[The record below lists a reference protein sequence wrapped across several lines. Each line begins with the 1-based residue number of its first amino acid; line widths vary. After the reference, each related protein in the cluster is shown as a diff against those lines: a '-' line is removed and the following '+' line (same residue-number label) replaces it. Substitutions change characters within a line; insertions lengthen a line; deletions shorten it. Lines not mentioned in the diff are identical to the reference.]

1 VNWAIL
7 LLALVTAERLGE
19 LWLASRNTQTL
30 LAQGGR
36 EAGAG
41 HYPLIVGLHAV
52 WLAGLWA
59 LGWAA
64 PLDPPWLAVFLVLQ
78 GMRVWVLVTLGRRW
92 TTRIIIL
99 PGVPLVTHGPY
110 RFLTHPNYV
119 VVIGEIASLPL
130 CLGMPWYALVFSIAN
145 LAVLSIRVRAEN
157 ASLAGAR
164 RTASH

>member
-1 VNWAIL
+1 VTSGIL
-7 LLALVTAERLGE
+7 LLAFVTAERLAE
-19 LWLASRNTQTL
+19 LWLARRNTRAL
-30 LAQGGR
+30 LARGGR
-36 EAGAG
+36 EVDAR

-64 PLDPPWLAVFLVLQ
+64 SVDPPWLAVFLALQ
-78 GMRVWVLVTLGRRW
+78 AMRVWVLVTLGRRW
-92 TTRIIIL
+92 TTRIIVL
-99 PGVPLVTHGPY
+99 PGAQLVTHGPY

-130 CLGMPWYALVFSIAN
+130 CLGMLWYALVFSIAN

-157 ASLAGAR
+157 ASLADTR
-164 RTASH
+164 RTASR